1 MEKKGKDVRV
11 ELKEWKG
18 RGKERKW
25 EWRYAR

>member
-11 ELKEWKG
+11 EMKEWKG

-25 EWRYAR
+25 ECRNAR